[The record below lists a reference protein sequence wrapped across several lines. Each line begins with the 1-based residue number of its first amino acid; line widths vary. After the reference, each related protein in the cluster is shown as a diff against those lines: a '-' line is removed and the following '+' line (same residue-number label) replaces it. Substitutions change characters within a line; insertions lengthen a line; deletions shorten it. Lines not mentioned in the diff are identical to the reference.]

1 MAITNVSKTN
11 ISVTGAGTSNAG
23 AMAIVT
29 TLFFMWGFV
38 TCLNDIL
45 IPHLKA
51 IFDLNYAESMFVQ
64 FAFFSGYFV
73 FAVPAGKVIEWI
85 GYKRT
90 MVAGLLTMALGAV
103 LFLPAASVPAFP
115 FFLAAFVVVAVGMT
129 ALQVSANPY
138 VAVLGPPETASSR
151 LNLTQAFNSL
161 GTTVAPY
168 FGSVLILSTAPL
180 AIEQIRKLPPAALQA
195 YRLHEAATVRFPYLL
210 IALVLV
216 ALAIAIGLYKLPVI
230 STVEDTTAIED
241 PNSRAAVKLWKQR
254 HLILGVVA
262 IFLYVGAEVAIGSF
276 LVNYFSQPDIGAMPQ
291 KTAALYV
298 SFYWGLAM
306 VGRFVGSA
314 ILQKVRAGA
323 MLGLVAIIAGLLVL
337 TSMSTFGVVAMWSII
352 FVGLFN
358 SVMFPS
364 IFTLGIAGLGPL
376 TGKGSGLLVAAIVG
390 GAIVPVLEGALA
402 DRIGI
407 HHAFI
412 LPVLCY
418 IFIAFYGFKG
428 SKQLAAA

>member
-11 ISVTGAGTSNAG
+11 ISATGAGTSNGG

-73 FAVPAGKVIEWI
+73 FAVPSGKVIEWI

-90 MVAGLLTMALGAV
+90 MVAGLLTMAVGAL

-115 FFLAAFVVVAVGMT
+115 FFLAAFVVVAIGMT

-180 AIEQIRKLPPAALQA
+180 GNRADTEIASRRPP
-195 YRLHEAATVRFPYLL
+195 
-210 IALVLV
+210 
-216 ALAIAIGLYKLPVI
+216 GLSP
-230 STVEDTTAIED
+230 A
-241 PNSRAAVKLWKQR
+241 
-254 HLILGVVA
+254 
-262 IFLYVGAEVAIGSF
+262 
-276 LVNYFSQPDIGAMPQ
+276 
-291 KTAALYV
+291 
-298 SFYWGLAM
+298 
-306 VGRFVGSA
+306 
-314 ILQKVRAGA
+314 
-323 MLGLVAIIAGLLVL
+323 
-337 TSMSTFGVVAMWSII
+337 
-352 FVGLFN
+352 
-358 SVMFPS
+358 
-364 IFTLGIAGLGPL
+364 
-376 TGKGSGLLVAAIVG
+376 
-390 GAIVPVLEGALA
+390 
-402 DRIGI
+402 
-407 HHAFI
+407 
-412 LPVLCY
+412 
-418 IFIAFYGFKG
+418 
-428 SKQLAAA
+428 